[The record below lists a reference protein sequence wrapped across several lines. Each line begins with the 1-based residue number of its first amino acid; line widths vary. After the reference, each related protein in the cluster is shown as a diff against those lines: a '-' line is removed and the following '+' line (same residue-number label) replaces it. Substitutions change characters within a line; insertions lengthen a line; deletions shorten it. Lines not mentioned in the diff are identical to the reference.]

1 MSDAPTDRGE
11 APAGNRIDAE
21 DRLLEVGDVSNRFHG
36 VLALDRVGLL
46 LHSGEVL
53 AVIGEN
59 GAGKSTLMKILAGG
73 QPADTCR
80 LLSRALGMRSSTSST
95 RLAQP
100 RKHLRWS
107 DHTRFPFRWNVS
119 GVFLAAM
126 MLGDGVGIG

>member
-1 MSDAPTDRGE
+1 MSDASTDRG
-11 APAGNRIDAE
+11 ADSVGNRIDAE
-21 DRLLEVGDVSNRFHG
+21 DRLLEVRDVSNRFHG

-59 GAGKSTLMKILAGG
+59 GAGKSTLMKILAGV

-126 MLGDGVGIG
+126 MLRDGVGMG